1 MSENIERMRNTILII
16 LLAAV
21 FSAFAVPVSDKTPQV
36 RYVER
41 YSAMAV
47 EEMYRSGVPASI
59 TLAQGLLESR
69 YGLSEL
75 ATKGNNH
82 FGIKCHNNWQG
93 GKVYHDDDAKGE
105 CFRKYDSPEESF
117 RDHSDFLRYR
127 DRYKFLFDLE
137 VNDYKGWA
145 HGLKKAGYATDPAY
159 PAKLIKLIEDY
170 KLYKYDVAPSDYG
183 NYEVNDVEEYV
194 VKEKPAPKKAEKHA
208 ARKEDKHNDK
218 KKDSKKDN
226 KKDRKERSQK
236 DDAPAPRVIPESP
249 TKAEAVKVLE
259 KAPDGEFSFSLS
271 RQMYSLNGV
280 PFVYASSGDTYAS
293 LAKTF
298 DLFPKEILKFNDL
311 SPVTDMNT
319 KLQPGTLV
327 YVQAKKKMAAKGIEK
342 HVIEADDTLR
352 GIAQRYGV
360 KLESIYKM
368 NAFDGTYVPREG
380 DIIKLRD

>member
-1 MSENIERMRNTILII
+1 MRVSLKNIILTLALPLII
-16 LLAAV
+16 GLA
-21 FSAFAVPVSDKTPQV
+21 VSFTSPDRSSTPQV
-36 RYVER
+36 IYVEK
-41 YSAMAV
+41 YAALAID
-47 EEMYRSGVPASI
+47 EMYRSGVPASI

-170 KLYKYDVAPSDYG
+170 KLYKFDVAPSDYG
-183 NYEVNDVEEYV
+183 NYEVNDVEVYV
-194 VKEKPAPKKAEKHA
+194 VKEKPASKKAETHA
-208 ARKEDKHNDK
+208 KAAGKKEDRHADR
-218 KKDSKKDN
+218 KKDN
-226 KKDRKERSQK
+226 KKDRKAKSQK
-236 DDAPAPRVIPESP
+236 TEDPAPRVIPESP
-249 TKAEAVKVLE
+249 TKAEAVKVLD

-280 PFVYASSGDTYAS
+280 PFVYAASGDTYAS

-311 SPVTDMNT
+311 SLTTDMNT
-319 KLQPGTLV
+319 RLQPGTLV

-368 NAFDGTYVPREG
+368 NAFDSSYVPREG